1 MLKQKKNQKQKKTQ
15 QSIVKVLIFKI
26 SSNQNELFFDLS
38 VQKIYINF
46 FKYGVCVQLSID
58 HI

>member
-1 MLKQKKNQKQKKTQ
+1 MLKQNKQKQKKTQ

-38 VQKIYINF
+38 VQKIYVNF
-46 FKYGVCVQLSID
+46 LKHGVCVQLSID